1 MKRPE
6 QHETDSDADALFRAT
21 FSKWAI
27 TPSERDYGWDY
38 IVEFFKEH
46 ESTGVMFAGQ
56 LKGSRHSKCSADD
69 TFISQPLEQDAA
81 DYLARQL
88 EQPTFL
94 FQADVIA
101 KRLFWSAIQLDQNVL
116 ASLEKGETK
125 SLTVRIPTANL
136 LPDGMERFL
145 SELTRSK
152 ISVISR
158 VLLGTKPI
166 EVVDAMAKQPVERLS
181 EMADDFHVK
190 GFQLELQVAHQRF
203 RKGEVDGAIAAVKKV
218 LAESSS
224 YIEVQFNG
232 TLQLG
237 ELEVYKLMKSAEPQ
251 ARVPKKKLEIALKLC
266 GMAKREPRYLHLA
279 AQLQRRAAELA
290 VSVQKTFGL
299 LMIWRGHQK
308 RGDDPLWLAVLS
320 VRVYESLLAAF
331 RAYRR
336 ALRLAQATANSRYRS
351 VTSRPIGDVALSI
364 EMLARVLESC
374 ELTEIALGYHQ
385 SALQLL
391 HFAAAIATEH
401 GSKDDLYTVLMVAR
415 TLERDKNGGIFK
427 WVRSMI
433 EQWPPDDEYRRNA
446 EELLTRAVAR
456 LDGAR
461 FEGDIETTPRQ
472 IHHNILTSAGIDPTE
487 EPWASFIDLAI
498 KDDDPTRVL
507 IECEHKV
514 VMRHPASDP
523 MLDRWGLD
531 RANPK
536 IIGCNIYR
544 YSLGGRSL
552 DDIDQE
558 FKTRFCSTCL
568 KRSPRP
574 VGWSFYDELL

>member
-1 MKRPE
+1 VKRPE

-38 IVEFFKEH
+38 IVEFFNEH
-46 ESTGVMFAGQ
+46 ESTGVMFGGQ
-56 LKGSRHSKCSADD
+56 LKGSRHSKYSADG

-94 FQADVIA
+94 FHADVIA
-101 KRLFWSAIQLDQNVL
+101 KKLFWSAIQLDQNVL

-136 LPDGMERFL
+136 LPDRMGRFL
-145 SELTRSK
+145 SELTRAK

-166 EVVDAMAKQPVERLS
+166 EFVDAMAKQPVERLS
-181 EMADDFHVK
+181 EVADDFHVK

-203 RKGEVDGAIAAVKKV
+203 RKGEVAGAIAAVKKV

-232 TLQLG
+232 TVQLG
-237 ELEVYKLMKSAEPQ
+237 ELEVYQLMTSAEPQ
-251 ARVPKKKLEIALKLC
+251 ARVPEKKLEIALKLC

-290 VSVQKTFGL
+290 VAVQKTFGL

-320 VRVYESLLAAF
+320 IRVSESLLVAY

-351 VTSRPIGDVALSI
+351 VTARPVSDVALSI
-364 EMLARVLESC
+364 ETLARVLESC

-391 HFAAAIATEH
+391 RFAAAIATEH

-415 TLERDKNGGIFK
+415 TLERDKNGEIFK
-427 WVRSMI
+427 WVRTII

-446 EELLTRAVAR
+446 EELLARALAR

-487 EPWASFIDLAI
+487 EPWASLIDLAI

-523 MLDRWGLD
+523 MLDRWGLE

-544 YSLGGRSL
+544 YSLGGQAL
-552 DDIDQE
+552 DDIDRE
-558 FKTRFCSTCL
+558 FKTRFCNTCL

-574 VGWSFYDELL
+574 VGWSFYDEPL